1 MDNSLEELRKKAVIE
16 ITNKIVNDM
25 TMSEAMQVIIDYSEQ
40 TAQTVVRELDRES
53 LERVTNGEVI
63 VEKKVKRTVN
73 QNIANTASTKINSES
88 LWENIFKSNKKK
100 HTGWNKKKEKEETFF
115 SRIKKFLNLDE

>member
-40 TAQTVVRELDRES
+40 TAKTVVRGLDRKT
-53 LERVTNGEVI
+53 LERVTNGEVVI
-63 VEKKVKRTVN
+63 DKKAKRTVN
-73 QNIANTASTKINSES
+73 QNIANTTSTKTDSEP
-88 LWENIFKSNKKK
+88 LWKNIFKSNKKK
-100 HTGWNKKKEKEETFF
+100 HTGWNKKKEEKTFF